1 LLYLKSS
8 ETFGLILGSDAAALD
23 DDDDDDEATEK

>member
-8 ETFGLILGSDAAALD
+8 ETFGPILGSNAAPL